1 MDELLMERHFL
12 NQERLKAILQEDSV
26 KEPFL
31 DYFRKMA
38 ERLLFA
44 DEVYGTKDKQL
55 FQLKEWNKE
64 WYEQI
69 LPSEYDVCYGNPDYA
84 RNVFGEEFGDI
95 LCFLYAEIQGCFV
108 YAVEGQLFELTIMNE
123 LFLEIYQLFLEGMYR
138 ERRQNRS
145 SLTI

>member
-69 LPSEYDVCYGNPDYA
+69 LPSEYDVCYGNPD
-84 RNVFGEEFGDI
+84 
-95 LCFLYAEIQGCFV
+95 
-108 YAVEGQLFELTIMNE
+108 
-123 LFLEIYQLFLEGMYR
+123 
-138 ERRQNRS
+138 
-145 SLTI
+145 